1 MSSTILDL
9 KKSFLQN
16 QIRILSSPFSPPSR
30 WRDTAP
36 LTREHDPLPEKA
48 VRDAMHKANV
58 LLRQH
63 IRSVYSTQTV
73 RAVAEQIDNLYWN
86 GGEPQEGEVQ
96 ESAEEM
102 LIAQNLDL
110 TYYGDIAKLSREWPE
125 EDTMDREPGNDDKV
139 ERERYTELRSR
150 LSTLSEKEQ
159 DQRRKIIMYKRL
171 LEMLRPFQEP
181 KVNIQPN
188 LVTKDGELGKEL
200 EKMKVFT
207 VRLAEKVK
215 SSEAN
220 GR

>member
-1 MSSTILDL
+1 M
-9 KKSFLQN
+9 
-16 QIRILSSPFSPPSR
+16 
-30 WRDTAP
+30 
-36 LTREHDPLPEKA
+36 
-48 VRDAMHKANV
+48 

-86 GGEPQEGEVQ
+86 AGEPQESELQ

-110 TYYGDIAKLSREWPE
+110 TCYGNIAKLPQEWPE
-125 EDTMDREPGNDDKV
+125 EDTTDCKPGNDDEV
-139 ERERYTELRSR
+139 ERERYAELRLR

-181 KVNIQPN
+181 KDNIQPN

-200 EKMKVFT
+200 EKMKVFM

-220 GR
+220 GRQRGEAKPDLITT